1 MVTGELLTFIYLTA
15 LRGLWDHSSPMR
27 DRTDASAME
36 ARSPNHWAAR
46 EFPKGLSEL
55 RWRGQMSLRRSV
67 RNEGS
72 KENMMAP
79 QERATQV

>member
-15 LRGLWDHSSPMR
+15 LRGLWDHSSHMR